1 MLSRVSLL
9 PGLSLRMVAEMMS
22 LTLRHGNDESV
33 INDVA
38 SSIEAIC
45 DETGCCMEWGL
56 PTPETISWNF
66 VTRDERHEECAC
78 SMLMDLV

>member
-1 MLSRVSLL
+1 
-9 PGLSLRMVAEMMS
+9 MMT

-38 SSIEAIC
+38 SSIEVIC
-45 DETGCCMEWGL
+45 DETGCRMEWGD

-66 VTRDERHEECAC
+66 FCRTDRQEECAF
-78 SMLMDLV
+78 SMLMDLENDYPYRVTVN

>member
-1 MLSRVSLL
+1 M
-9 PGLSLRMVAEMMS
+9 RMVAEMMS

-38 SSIEAIC
+38 SSIETIC
-45 DETGCCMEWGL
+45 EEIGCRMEWGD

-66 VTRDERHEECAC
+66 FTRDECHEECAR
-78 SMLMDLV
+78 SMLMDLVHDYPYCVTVN

>member
-1 MLSRVSLL
+1 
-9 PGLSLRMVAEMMS
+9 MVAEMMS

-38 SSIEAIC
+38 SSIETIC
-45 DETGCCMEWGL
+45 EEIGCRMEWGD

-66 VTRDERHEECAC
+66 FTRDECHEECAPAMTADTL
-78 SMLMDLV
+78 SSRSSGASN